1 MNFKT
6 FFTFFSI
13 LSFTSI
19 GLQATIKANETNI
32 FSKESNII
40 DEEKKINYESQYI
53 LGTGDELFFQ
63 FPTIPE
69 FDVNQKIDLDGNV
82 TLSELN
88 RVKISG
94 LTISEAEEIINHR
107 YKEFLYSPNV
117 SLTIVTYRPFSVYL
131 RGEVKKPGLYSF
143 PGFSILSE
151 DKTAL
156 SLQRSTI
163 FDLLKLSR
171 GVTNY
176 ADLTKITLIRDN
188 PKSNGGG
195 KIKTELDILSML
207 VNGDQQQNID
217 LQDKDNILV
226 KRSPRIIKDQI
237 LTINKSNLS
246 PDVMTVYVTGNV
258 VKQGPIKINKGSS
271 LIQAIAT
278 SGGKK
283 LLTGNVEFLRFN
295 DDGSSD
301 FVSFKYNPKAPIN
314 SKKNPILMEGD
325 VINVKK
331 TILGNT
337 ATVIGE
343 LANPIV
349 TSIGLYE
356 IFTD

>member
-1 MNFKT
+1 MKSRT
-6 FFTFFSI
+6 FFTYFSI
-13 LSFTSI
+13 LSFIPI
-19 GLQATIKANETNI
+19 GLQPNIKASETNNLSI
-32 FSKESNII
+32 ERNIV
-40 DEEKKINYESQYI
+40 DQEKIINYHSQYI

-63 FPTIPE
+63 FPNIPE
-69 FDVNQKIDLDGNV
+69 FNVTQKIDLNGKV

-94 LTISEAEEIINHR
+94 LTIDEAEEIINHE

-117 SLTIVTYRPFSVYL
+117 KLNIVTYRPFSVYL

-143 PGFSILSE
+143 PGFSLVSKE
-151 DKTAL
+151 KTSL

-176 ADLTKITLIRDN
+176 ADLTNITLIRDN

-207 VNGDQQQNID
+207 INGDQEQNID
-217 LQDKDNILV
+217 LQDNDNILV
-226 KRSPRIIKDQI
+226 KRSPKIIKDQI

-295 DDGSSD
+295 DDGSSN
-301 FVSFKYNPKAPIN
+301 FVSFKYDPKAPIN

-331 TILGNT
+331 TILGNAT
-337 ATVIGE
+337 TVIGE

-349 TSIGLYE
+349 TGIGFYE